1 MITTS
6 FTKVKINEII
16 QSQIPQYIDSENPFF
31 GEFLKQ
37 YYYSQEFQGGAVDIA
52 DNLVEY
58 KSLDF
63 LNNEMLIG
71 FTSTTS
77 YAMVLLIR

>member
-1 MITTS
+1 MIQTS
-6 FTKVKINEII
+6 LTKVKVHEII
-16 QSQIPQYIDSENPFF
+16 QSQVPEVIDNENPRF

-37 YYYSQEFQGGAVDIA
+37 YYLSQEYQGGPIDIS

-63 LNNEMLIG
+63 LNTETL
-71 FTSTTS
+71 TAVS
-77 YAMVLLIR
+77 YTHLTLPTKRIV